1 MRGLIPL
8 LAILGCGGS
17 SGNSPGDGSAGNDGS
32 AGGDASLPTKFGSVF
47 IQSYTAMQP
56 PGTTIHGGSAAATF
70 LTTAG
75 PCTRSMMGMCE
86 IDSCSGGSGT
96 AASAGTVTISG
107 AMQPISMMPGTDH
120 TYTALS
126 TQTALFAGGDNLTF
140 AASGADVP
148 AFSQMLTAPGRVTI
162 TAPVK
167 PSGGTLTVMR
177 AQDLTVSWSGGGSTG
192 EVLVALLP
200 GSATS
205 GAMTLYCRF
214 PASSGQGSVPAL
226 ALQHL
231 QGGAGAFAMA
241 SISDGGTTAGDWA
254 VRLEA
259 YVNAVWTDE
268 SIVSGPT
275 MVQ

>member
-8 LAILGCGGS
+8 LTILGCGGS
-17 SGNSPGDGSAGNDGS
+17 SGSHTGDGSAGDDGS
-32 AGGDASLPTKFGSVF
+32 AGGDANVPTKFGSVF

-70 LTTAG
+70 FTTSG
-75 PCTRSMMGMCE
+75 PCTRSMMGNCE
-86 IDSCSGGSGT
+86 IDSCSGGPGT
-96 AASAGTVTISG
+96 AASAGTVTITG
-107 AMQPISMMPGTDH
+107 AMQPISMMPAADH
-120 TYTALS
+120 TYTAIS
-126 TQTALFAGGDNLTF
+126 TQTALFAAGDSLTF
-140 AASGADVP
+140 AAAGADVP
-148 AFSQMLTAPGRVTI
+148 AFSQMLTAPARVTI

-167 PSGGTLTVMR
+167 PSNATLTVTR
-177 AQDLTVSWSGGGSTG
+177 AQDLTVSWSGGGNTG
-192 EVLVALLP
+192 QVLVALLP
-200 GSATS
+200 GSTSS

-214 PASSGQGSVPAL
+214 PAGSGQGSVPAL

-231 QGGAGAFAMA
+231 QSGPGAFAMA

-259 YVNAVWTDE
+259 YVNAVWPDE